1 LFKFEIVS
9 NVTHVLLNFRNKYST
24 LIDDSVII
32 FDVDCLLCNQF
43 VQIVSLIDKKD
54 NIYFTKL
61 SGKTANDI
69 LNNNKNLV
77 DIDSII
83 FYFNGNTYIKSDA
96 VIRISK
102 SLGFPYNLMSI
113 FKIFPRSI
121 RDIFYDF
128 VARNRYKFFG
138 KANKCLISKNI
149 IE

>member
-1 LFKFEIVS
+1 M
-9 NVTHVLLNFRNKYST
+9 LNFRNKYFT
-24 LIDDSVII
+24 LIGDSVII

-69 LNNNKNLV
+69 LKNNKNLV

-113 FKIFPRSI
+113 FKIVPRSI

-128 VARNRYKFFG
+128 IAGNRYKFFG

>member
-1 LFKFEIVS
+1 M
-9 NVTHVLLNFRNKYST
+9 N
-24 LIDDSVII
+24 DSVII

-43 VQIVSLIDKKD
+43 VQIVSVIDKKD
-54 NIYFTKL
+54 SIYFTRL
-61 SGKTANDI
+61 SGKTANYI
-69 LNNNKNLV
+69 LSNNKNLV
-77 DIDSII
+77 DVDSII
-83 FYFNGNTYIKSDA
+83 FYLNGNIYIKSDA

-102 SLGFPYNLMSI
+102 SLGFPYNMMSI
-113 FKIFPRSI
+113 FKIFPRSM

>member
-1 LFKFEIVS
+1 MK
-9 NVTHVLLNFRNKYST
+9 
-24 LIDDSVII
+24 DSVII
-32 FDVDCLLCNQF
+32 FDVDCLLCNRF

-61 SGKTANDI
+61 SGKTANYI
-69 LNNNKNLV
+69 LSNNKNLV
-77 DIDSII
+77 DVDSII
-83 FYFNGNTYIKSDA
+83 FYLNGNIYIKSDA

-102 SLGFPYNLMSI
+102 SLGFPYNMMSI
-113 FKIFPRSI
+113 FKIFPRSM

>member
-1 LFKFEIVS
+1 MFKFEIVS

>member
-1 LFKFEIVS
+1 MK
-9 NVTHVLLNFRNKYST
+9 
-24 LIDDSVII
+24 DSVII
-32 FDVDCLLCNQF
+32 FDVDCLLCNRF

-54 NIYFTKL
+54 SIYFTRL
-61 SGKTANDI
+61 SGKTANYI
-69 LNNNKNLV
+69 LSNNKNLV
-77 DIDSII
+77 DVDSII
-83 FYFNGNTYIKSDA
+83 FYLNGNIYIKSDA

-102 SLGFPYNLMSI
+102 SLGFPYNMMSI

-121 RDIFYDF
+121 RDFFYDF

>member
-1 LFKFEIVS
+1 MIG
-9 NVTHVLLNFRNKYST
+9 
-24 LIDDSVII
+24 DSVII
-32 FDVDCLLCNQF
+32 FDVDCLLCNRF
-43 VQIVSLIDKKD
+43 VQIVSVIDKKD
-54 NIYFTKL
+54 SIYFTRL
-61 SGKTANDI
+61 SGKTANYI
-69 LNNNKNLV
+69 LSNNKNLV
-77 DIDSII
+77 DVDSII
-83 FYFNGNTYIKSDA
+83 FYLNGNIYIKSDA

-113 FKIFPRSI
+113 FKIFPRST

>member
-1 LFKFEIVS
+1 ME
-9 NVTHVLLNFRNKYST
+9 
-24 LIDDSVII
+24 DSVII
-32 FDVDCLLCNQF
+32 FDVDCLLCNRF
-43 VQIVSLIDKKD
+43 VQIVSIIDRKD

-61 SGKTANDI
+61 SGKTAKNI
-69 LNNNKNLV
+69 LNNNKNLLE
-77 DIDSII
+77 IDSII
-83 FYFNGNTYIKSDA
+83 FYLNGNIYIKSDA

-102 SLGFPYNLMSI
+102 SLGFPYNMMSI
-113 FKIFPRSI
+113 FKIFPRSM

>member
-1 LFKFEIVS
+1 
-9 NVTHVLLNFRNKYST
+9 LLNFRNKYFT
-24 LIDDSVII
+24 LIGDSVII

-69 LNNNKNLV
+69 LKNNKNLV

-102 SLGFPYNLMSI
+102 SLGFPYNMMSI
-113 FKIFPRSI
+113 FKIFPRSM

>member
-1 LFKFEIVS
+1 M
-9 NVTHVLLNFRNKYST
+9 LNFRNKYFT
-24 LIDDSVII
+24 LIGDSVII

-69 LNNNKNLV
+69 LKNNKNLV

-96 VIRISK
+96 VIRILK

-113 FKIFPRSI
+113 FKIIPRSI